1 MTTPASSDQTDRTR
15 LLASLLE
22 FCRAS
27 RSEEAEALYR
37 TQAAAPP
44 PDAPGLICLAEAA
57 RTLGHP
63 ADAITWLGGAL
74 RAAAALPPAASRH
87 AIEAEIQAA
96 LALALVATGRTD
108 EAEAAAQRALRQ
120 TQDGAAGVATVQA
133 LRAMALVDLRH
144 SRLDKAEAACTDA
157 FCVLDA
163 MAAAGPQGPMP
174 VSRPPLRQLR
184 AELFGTRALVRMLSG
199 RLDEAD
205 ALFRRALGEPPVLP
219 DLQGNHAALLVQL
232 GRHDEALELAE
243 QAVERRPRLTG
254 TLHLIGSLHHRAGRF
269 EAAIAAFHRVLAL
282 VPEHADARLL
292 LADSLRGAGHWQE
305 AATVCRDG
313 LAGGTGP
320 DATAR
325 AALLANLGAALQSGG
340 ETAGALE
347 AYQEALRLR
356 PDLPEVHNNLA
367 RLYKDAGDPDAAIEQ
382 LLQATG
388 GRPLPLPLQLSLLAL
403 LIQAGRSAEA
413 DAAALA
419 IVRTAPDDA
428 ELCFRVASLFLQ
440 GGWRLRSVPY
450 VRKAIQ
456 LAPDTPRHWIA
467 FGDALRD
474 LALPTVDP
482 GLRRDLLAALQRPE
496 VEVSA
501 LSRAIAAALLS
512 PASAPLARLAALPL
526 DGSWAGTGTTLDD
539 DSRAMLADGSLAG
552 LAEDALLLTHLQ
564 RAPVCDPALER
575 ALTRLRRTLLLAL
588 TGPGLP
594 DQPAWTRV
602 GTALAAQCFLNEY
615 AFAETGGELQVLA
628 AVVRKADAMLQ
639 SGEQPPAMMVALIAA
654 YRPLHSWERAAGL
667 LGLAW
672 PDDIARLLD
681 RQMVEPAAEAAIE
694 AELPVLTPIR
704 NAVSA
709 AVRAQYEANP
719 YPRWLTTGLLPAPV
733 ALPQFLRTLFPHATL
748 PAPAVWDRPVWEA
761 PEVLV
766 AGCGTGREAVWAA
779 ATVRNA
785 QVLAVDLSRRSLAYA
800 ARQSRRLGL
809 KNITFAQAD
818 LLELG
823 TLDRRFDVIHS
834 VGVLHHM
841 EDPMAG
847 LRVLRGLLRPQ
858 GVMEVGFYSALA
870 RRPVAAARRF
880 ILEQGYPPTA
890 AGIRRLRQD
899 ILALPDDHPARLL
912 ARSPDF
918 YGISSCRDLL
928 LHVHELHATLPW
940 LAEAVTALDLEFLG
954 FRLAD
959 PAVAALYRKRFP
971 DDPAMTSLARWDR
984 LETEQPTIFG
994 GLYQAWVRARG

>member
-1 MTTPASSDQTDRTR
+1 MTTPAPNDQTDRNC
-15 LLASLLE
+15 LLAGLLE
-22 FCRAS
+22 LCRAS

-63 ADAITWLGGAL
+63 ADAISWLGAAL
-74 RAAAALPPAASRH
+74 RAVAALPPAAPRQ
-87 AIEAEIQAA
+87 AIEAEAQAV
-96 LALALVATGRTD
+96 LALALVAAGRID
-108 EAEAAAQRALRQ
+108 EAAAAAQQALRQ
-120 TQDGAAGVATVQA
+120 MQDGAGGVATVQA
-133 LRAMALVDLRH
+133 LRAMALVHLRH
-144 SRLDKAEAACTDA
+144 SRLGEAETACTEA
-157 FCVLDA
+157 FRVVDA
-163 MAAAGPQGPMP
+163 MAVAGPQGPMP
-174 VSRPPLRQLR
+174 VSQPPVRQMR
-184 AELFGTRALVRMLSG
+184 AELFGTLALVRMLEG
-199 RLDEAD
+199 RLEEAD
-205 ALFRRALGEPPVLP
+205 ALFRRALAEPPVLP
-219 DLQGNHAALLVQL
+219 DLQGNHAALLVRL

-269 EAAIAAFHRVLAL
+269 EAAIAAFHRVLGL
-282 VPEHADARLL
+282 VPDHADARLL

-313 LAGGTGP
+313 LAGKASP
-320 DATAR
+320 DGTAR
-325 AALLANLGAALQSGG
+325 AALLANLGAALHSGG

-382 LLQATG
+382 LVQATG
-388 GRPLPLPLQLSLLAL
+388 GRPLPLPLQLSRLAL

-413 DAAALA
+413 DAAAFA

-450 VRKAIQ
+450 IRKAIQ

-474 LALPTVDP
+474 LVLPAVDT
-482 GLRRDLLAALQRPE
+482 GLRRDLLAALARPE

-526 DGSWAGTGTTLDD
+526 DDSGTSTTLDAA
-539 DSRAMLADGSLAG
+539 SRTMLVDGSLAG

-602 GTALAAQCFLNEY
+602 GAALAAQCFLNEY

-639 SGEQPPAMMVALIAA
+639 SGEQPPAMMVALIGA

-667 LGLAW
+667 PGLAW
-672 PDDIARLLD
+672 PEEIVRLLA
-681 RQMVEPAAEAAIE
+681 RQLVEPAAEAAIE
-694 AELPVLTPIR
+694 AELPALTPIR

-709 AVRAQYEANP
+709 AVRAQYEENP
-719 YPRWLTTGLLPAPV
+719 YPRWLTTGLLPEPV
-733 ALPQFLRTLFPHATL
+733 ALSQFLHTLFPHAAL
-748 PAPAVWDRPVWEA
+748 PAPTAWDRPGWEA

-785 QVLAVDLSRRSLAYA
+785 RVLAVDLSRRSLAYA
-800 ARQSRRLGL
+800 ARQSQRLGL

-818 LLELG
+818 LLELA

-847 LRVLRGLLRPQ
+847 LRILRGMLRPQ
-858 GVMEVGFYSALA
+858 GVMELGFYSAAA
-870 RRPVAAARRF
+870 RRPVVAARRF

-899 ILALPDDHPARLL
+899 ILALPDEHPARLL
-912 ARSPDF
+912 VRSPDF

-940 LAEAVTALDLEFLG
+940 LTDALAALDLEFLG

-984 LETEQPTIFG
+984 LEAEHPMIFG
-994 GLYQAWVRARG
+994 GLYQAWVRAKG